1 MGEASLLVALAWGR
15 GVAAGEGDLISL
27 RLPLAA
33 AVAFL
38 TMMAK
43 RSERKREKERARECE
58 RERER
63 ERGGGGGGGVCVC
76 VWGGG
81 GGWNVGWGGGCRE
94 KRRADSDGSR
104 MLFLSNPLLPFN
116 LLKYGQGWPYLQ
128 LPPLGCSGMQ
138 GDARRYP
145 FSPWSWKTSLRI
157 ARLIAFEGPE
167 PTSSTECPSP
177 LIATHCLKIFMIV
190 FGVSEVREPGEEKVI
205 FGRLGEKENCRS

>member
-43 RSERKREKERARECE
+43 RSERKREKERE

-63 ERGGGGGGGVCVC
+63 ERKGWWWWWWCVCVC

-81 GGWNVGWGGGCRE
+81 VGMLGWGVGCRE